1 MSEIQ
6 VGTLNMEYG
15 TKGGLQLPKYSLS
28 ATGAPALP
36 STGVATGDICF
47 EIDEKI
53 VMIYVTNQWVE
64 ISDIL

>member
-15 TKGGLQLPKYSLS
+15 TKVGLQLPKYSLS

-36 STGVATGDICF
+36 SAGVTTGDICF
-47 EIDEKI
+47 EIDENI

-64 ISDIL
+64 MSDIL